1 MKTSK
6 ILLGVLAAAAA
17 GALIG
22 ILFAPDK
29 GDETRKKIGKKA
41 KDLADDL
48 ASKMTEFIDEM
59 TEKFESVK
67 KTQESAEKE
76 AESVSQP

>member
-67 KTQESAEKE
+67 KTQESSEKE